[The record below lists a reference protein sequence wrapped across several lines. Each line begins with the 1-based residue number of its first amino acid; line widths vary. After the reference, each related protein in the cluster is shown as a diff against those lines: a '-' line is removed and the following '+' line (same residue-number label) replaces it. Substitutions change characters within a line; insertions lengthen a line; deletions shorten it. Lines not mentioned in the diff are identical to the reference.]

1 MTRCRLVETWGNG
14 EKLIRIRLSSEALA
28 TARFV
33 VSPLMHIRGA
43 MSPGYPRSAEIH
55 ETLKRR
61 KLRILSILHRECNG
75 DGLVLPPA
83 VSTDFHPDVDTELQ
97 QITTAPAPFV
107 DRIVSRLRKSRN
119 TEFHSFAELD
129 EREFAEL
136 FASEL
141 EQVWKDCLAPHWSA
155 MASQAEAD
163 IDHRGRAAAR
173 AGLGAVLD
181 TLHPSI
187 AYREDTLSVAGGCE
201 GDVDAAERITL
212 YPTVLNRICRADI
225 EAWRAVGVRL
235 SYPARALHGTD
246 EQVTQALS
254 EVLGHTRLTLLA
266 DLGVPRTTAELA
278 DLHHLSRSTVSYHL
292 ARLHRAGLTTR
303 TRSGSSVYYQVSADG
318 GRLVVGGGPPP
329 PPKNPRDYERAHPRG
344 L

>member
-1 MTRCRLVETWGNG
+1 
-14 EKLIRIRLSSEALA
+14 LIRIRLSSDALA

-43 MSPGYPRSAEIH
+43 MSPYYPRAAEIH

-61 KLRILSILHRECNG
+61 KLRILSILHGECNG
-75 DGLVLPPA
+75 DSLVLPPGVPA
-83 VSTDFHPDVDTELQ
+83 DSHPDVDTELQ
-97 QITTAPAPFV
+97 QITAAPAAFV
-107 DRIVSRLRKSRN
+107 SRIVSRIRKNRN
-119 TEFHSFAELD
+119 AEFHPFAELD

-136 FASEL
+136 LASEL
-141 EQVWKDCLAPHWSA
+141 EQVWNDCLAPHWSA

-163 IDHRGRAAAR
+163 VDHRGRAAAR

-187 AYREDTLSVAGGCE
+187 TYREDTLSVAGGRE
-201 GDVDAAERITL
+201 ADVDAVERITL

-235 SYPARALHGTD
+235 SYPARTLHDTD

-266 DLGVPRTTAELA
+266 GLGVPRTTAELA

-292 ARLHRAGLTTR
+292 ARLHRAGLATR
-303 TRSGSSVYYQVSADG
+303 ARSGNSVYYQVSTEG
-318 GRLVVGGGPPP
+318 GRLVVPV
-329 PPKNPRDYERAHPRG
+329 PRTGTTNDG
-344 L
+344 